1 MRHAAGA
8 FALTL
13 ATGLALYP
21 AFISLLARLRAGQRV
36 AAYGPGSH
44 AVKEGT
50 ATMGGLLFCALAVLV
65 WLLFDR
71 SRSGFV
77 AVFALSAGASVGLL
91 DDLANIRGTAALGLH
106 PRQKLV
112 LQCFAGALVGI
123 GVHAVGLTHQ
133 WIPRFGSPNLGW
145 GVAVLAAVALVAC
158 SNAVNLT
165 DGVDGLAASCS
176 IAAFTATGMIGL
188 HQHNVPAV
196 VISAG
201 LVGALCAFL
210 VFNWFPARVF
220 MGDTG
225 ALALGSALVV
235 VSAELGLLWLLPL
248 LGLVFLAETLS
259 VIVNVTAI
267 TRFGRHVL
275 RASPLHHHFELL
287 GLGEQRLVPA
297 FAAAAVAGAGAVVLL
312 AVVGQPR

>member
-8 FALTL
+8 FAVALVG
-13 ATGLALYP
+13 GLVLYP
-21 AFISLLARLRAGQRV
+21 AFLTVLVRLRAGQRV
-36 AAYGPGSH
+36 ASYGPSSH

-50 ATMGGLLFCALAVLV
+50 PTMGGLLFCGLVVLA
-65 WLLFDR
+65 WAFFDR
-71 SRSGFV
+71 SRVGFV

-91 DDLANIRGTAALGLH
+91 DDLANIRGVGALGLL

-112 LQCFAGALVGI
+112 LQAGIGALVGI
-123 GVHAVGLTHQ
+123 GIHAVGLTHQ
-133 WIPRFGSPNLGW
+133 RIPHFGSPNLGW

-165 DGVDGLAASCS
+165 DGVDGLAASCA
-176 IAAFTATGMIGL
+176 IAAFTATTLVGI

-196 VISAG
+196 VVSAG
-201 LVGALCAFL
+201 LVGGLLAFL
-210 VFNWFPARVF
+210 VFNWFPARLF

-225 ALALGSALVV
+225 SLALGCALVAV
-235 VSAELGLLWLLPL
+235 AAQLGLLWLLPL
-248 LGLVFLAETLS
+248 LGIVFLAETLS

-287 GLGEQRLVPA
+287 GLREHRLVLA
-297 FAAAAVAGAGAVVLL
+297 FTAAAAVGAGALVLI
-312 AVVGQPR
+312 AVGGVA